1 MRKSDLTTLLNTF
14 RPSAWSCL
22 LIMLASL
29 ALGGCERRREPLT
42 LVEASQMTLTS
53 KIEGVSFAVPLTY
66 FVKDYKLGGEW
77 PRPPRQ
83 ASDAS
88 KHKSVDVL
96 KITAL
101 LPDLAPYSEFNK
113 DEFESTARGRKVDI
127 YLTQRER
134 LEIRSLDVILP
145 RSKRM
150 PEDQR
155 VPGMMKFED
164 ETSKSD
170 YYFNTLNVGYDMVSI
185 QCIRPDLYPFL
196 IPSPSCVVL
205 SGYRDRFTV
214 KVEFHSDYLS
224 QWSQI
229 NRGTKELLDRF
240 VKAAESEH
248 PAARDRRN

>member
-14 RPSAWSCL
+14 NPSARRCL
-22 LIMLASL
+22 LIVLASL
-29 ALGGCERRREPLT
+29 TLGGCERKREPLT
-42 LVEASQMTLTS
+42 LAEASQMTLTS

-66 FVKDYKLGGEW
+66 FVKDYKLAGEW
-77 PRPPRQ
+77 PRPRPQ

-88 KHKSVDVL
+88 KRKSVDAL

-101 LPDLAPYSEFNK
+101 LPDLAPYTDLNK
-113 DEFESTARGRKVDI
+113 DEFDSTSRGRKIDI

-134 LEIRSLDVILP
+134 LEIRSLDVIVP

-150 PEDQR
+150 PEDPR

-164 ETSKSD
+164 ETSRD
-170 YYFNTLNVGYDMVSI
+170 DFYLNTLNVGYDMVSI
-185 QCIRPDLYPFL
+185 RCIRPDLYPFP

-205 SGYRDRFTV
+205 SGYRNKFTV

-240 VKAAESEH
+240 VEAAESEQRH
-248 PAARDRRN
+248 AKRSLN